1 MSNKKFDVP
10 VQRGGGPRMKLV
22 IAHLVHESNS
32 FSPVPTTWESFGP
45 DGPYLGD
52 SAYRAMVNTRTGI
65 GGLLNVAVR
74 EGAEI
79 VTPLAAYALPS
90 RPVDVDAFERFSEI
104 ILESIDAGCDGILLD
119 LHGAMIVADGLE
131 DGDGELLARIRHLYP
146 EIPIGVALDL
156 HANVSQQM
164 VSNCDVIAGY
174 STYPHVDMFETG
186 VRTAS
191 AFMKFLRGEVRPVM
205 VLQQIP
211 ILAQT
216 LKMNTSEGAMKE
228 FVEAAKNAE
237 KIPGVLCASA
247 FGGFPM
253 ADIRDAGT
261 SVVVVTDG
269 DPDLGIQICTEIA
282 NDAWINREDMI
293 WSSEPLSV
301 SLERA
306 KSLKQGPVLL
316 IDHADNC
323 ASGGTQDVMMVLREA
338 IDRGISSI
346 AVGPIRD
353 PQAVAEM
360 IKAGVGQR
368 ITLEIGGKFDM
379 PAIQRKGQPLKLT
392 GIVKAITDG
401 EYVIKGPQL
410 TGVTALM
417 GRSVAFETEHATL
430 IVTERLQEPW
440 DLGVF
445 TSLGVDPL
453 DFKYIM
459 LKSRMYFRP
468 VFVPIAKAVIYCDGD
483 GVTSSNNEKFRFR
496 KVRRPIFPLDE
507 DFTFRANPVF
517 SMQGK

>member
-1 MSNKKFDVP
+1 
-10 VQRGGGPRMKLV
+10 MKLV

-32 FSPVPTTWESFGP
+32 FSPVPTPWESFGP
-45 DGPYLGD
+45 DGPYVGD
-52 SAYRAMVNTRTGI
+52 DAYRAMVNTRTGI
-65 GGLLNVAVR
+65 GGLLDVAIDA
-74 EGAEI
+74 GAEI
-79 VTPLAAYALPS
+79 VVPLAAYALPS
-90 RPVDVDAFERFSEI
+90 RPVEVDAFERFSEI
-104 ILESIDAGCDGILLD
+104 ILKSIAAGCDGIMLD
-119 LHGAMIVADGLE
+119 LHGAMIVGGGLE
-131 DGDGELLARIRHLYP
+131 DGDGELLARIRHLHP
-146 EIPIGVALDL
+146 EIPIGVSLDL
-156 HANVSQQM
+156 HANVTQQM

-174 STYPHVDMFETG
+174 STYPHVDMHETG
-186 VRTAS
+186 VRAAS
-191 AFMKFLRGEVRPVM
+191 AFMKFLRGEVNPVM

-228 FVEAAKNAE
+228 FAEAARNAE
-237 KIPGVLCASA
+237 QIPGVLCASS

-269 DPDLGIQICTEIA
+269 NPDLGIEICTKISH
-282 NDAWINREDMI
+282 DAWVNRDDMI
-293 WSSEPLSV
+293 WTSEPLDV

-306 KSLKQGPVLL
+306 KSLEQGPVLL

-338 IDRGISSI
+338 IARGISSI

-353 PQAVAEM
+353 PQAVAEL
-360 IKAGVGQR
+360 INAGVGK
-368 ITLEIGGKFDM
+368 TVSLEIGGKLDM

-392 GIVKAITDG
+392 GVVRAITDG
-401 EYVIKGPQL
+401 VYVIKGPQL

-468 VFVPIAKAVIYCDGD
+468 VFVPVAEAIVYCDGD
-483 GVTSSNNEKFRFR
+483 GVTSSNNEKFEFKNIRH
-496 KVRRPIFPLDE
+496 PIFPLDVE
-507 DFTFRANPVF
+507 TTFTADPILCR
-517 SMQGK
+517 QGK

>member
-1 MSNKKFDVP
+1 
-10 VQRGGGPRMKLV
+10 
-22 IAHLVHESNS
+22 
-32 FSPVPTTWESFGP
+32 
-45 DGPYLGD
+45 
-52 SAYRAMVNTRTGI
+52 
-65 GGLLNVAVR
+65 
-74 EGAEI
+74 
-79 VTPLAAYALPS
+79 
-90 RPVDVDAFERFSEI
+90 
-104 ILESIDAGCDGILLD
+104 
-119 LHGAMIVADGLE
+119 
-131 DGDGELLARIRHLYP
+131 
-146 EIPIGVALDL
+146 
-156 HANVSQQM
+156 
-164 VSNCDVIAGY
+164 
-174 STYPHVDMFETG
+174 
-186 VRTAS
+186 
-191 AFMKFLRGEVRPVM
+191 M

-228 FVEAAKNAE
+228 FAEAARNAE
-237 KIPGVLCASA
+237 QIPGVLCASS

-269 DPDLGIQICTEIA
+269 NPDLGIEICTKISH
-282 NDAWINREDMI
+282 DAWINRDDMI
-293 WSSEPLSV
+293 WSSEPLDV

-306 KSLKQGPVLL
+306 KSLEQGPVLL

-338 IDRGISSI
+338 IARGISSI

-353 PQAVAEM
+353 PQAVAEL
-360 IKAGVGQR
+360 INAGVG
-368 ITLEIGGKFDM
+368 TTVSLEIGGKLDM

-392 GIVKAITDG
+392 GVVRAITDG
-401 EYVIKGPQL
+401 VYVIKGPQL

-468 VFVPIAKAVIYCDGD
+468 VFVPVAEAIIYCDGD
-483 GVTSSNNEKFRFR
+483 GVTSSNNEKFEFKNIRH
-496 KVRRPIFPLDE
+496 PIFPLDVE
-507 DFTFRANPVF
+507 TTFTADPILCR
-517 SMQGK
+517 QGK

>member
-1 MSNKKFDVP
+1 
-10 VQRGGGPRMKLV
+10 MKLV

-32 FSPVPTTWESFGP
+32 FSPVPTPWESFGP
-45 DGPYLGD
+45 DGPYVGD
-52 SAYRAMVNTRTGI
+52 DAYRAMVNTRTGI
-65 GGLLNVAVR
+65 GGLLDVAIDA
-74 EGAEI
+74 GAEI
-79 VTPLAAYALPS
+79 VVPLAAYALPS
-90 RPVDVDAFERFSEI
+90 RPVEVDAFERFSEI
-104 ILESIDAGCDGILLD
+104 ILKSIAAGCDGIMLD
-119 LHGAMIVADGLE
+119 LHGAMIVGGGLE
-131 DGDGELLARIRHLYP
+131 DGDGELLARIRHLHP
-146 EIPIGVALDL
+146 EIPIGVSLDL
-156 HANVSQQM
+156 HANVTQQM

-174 STYPHVDMFETG
+174 STYPHVDMHETG
-186 VRTAS
+186 VRAAS
-191 AFMKFLRGEVRPVM
+191 AFMKFLRGEVNPVM

-228 FVEAAKNAE
+228 FAEAARNAE
-237 KIPGVLCASA
+237 QIPGVLCASS

-269 DPDLGIQICTEIA
+269 NPDLGIEICTKISH
-282 NDAWINREDMI
+282 DAWVNRDDMI
-293 WSSEPLSV
+293 WTSEPLDV

-306 KSLKQGPVLL
+306 KSLEQGPVLL

-338 IDRGISSI
+338 IARGISSI

-353 PQAVAEM
+353 PQAVAEL
-360 IKAGVGQR
+360 INAGVG
-368 ITLEIGGKFDM
+368 TTVSLEIGGKLDM

-392 GIVKAITDG
+392 GVVRAITDG
-401 EYVIKGPQL
+401 VYVIKGPQL

-468 VFVPIAKAVIYCDGD
+468 VFVPVAEAIVYCDGD
-483 GVTSSNNEKFRFR
+483 GVTSSNNEKFEFKNIRH
-496 KVRRPIFPLDE
+496 PIFPLDVE
-507 DFTFRANPVF
+507 TTFTADPILC
-517 SMQGK
+517 GKGK